1 MKIKHIYIKNFK
13 SIYELEIDCNDLSIF
28 VGKNSVGKSN
38 MLLALDL
45 FFNTSDRV
53 LADDMFCTFGEG
65 SKEIVI
71 ELTFGKLTQVEKNG
85 RLKKY
90 ICPSIENGIRV
101 RKIIIRED
109 NKLKSRYHGWIE
121 EPETNWLR
129 SGFRDYKQAFWVE
142 RGINFLITFQQKA
155 GGLLRLYLR
164 SFVKNTS
171 RHIEAS

>member
-13 SIYELEIDCNDLSIF
+13 SIYELEIGCNDLSIF

-65 SKEIVI
+65 SNEIII
-71 ELTFGKLTQVEKNG
+71 ELTFANLTQVEKNG

-90 ICPSIENGIRV
+90 VCP
-101 RKIIIRED
+101 
-109 NKLKSRYHGWIE
+109 Y
-121 EPETNWLR
+121 PEFCCDETC
-129 SGFRDYKQAFWVE
+129 
-142 RGINFLITFQQKA
+142 
-155 GGLLRLYLR
+155 
-164 SFVKNTS
+164 
-171 RHIEAS
+171 